1 MAVTATTSQ
10 MRKRMG
16 NKHDKSSS
24 IVLIVFL
31 WNYLN
36 YNQGSGGFLI

>member
-1 MAVTATTSQ
+1 MAVTAATNQ

-24 IVLIVFL
+24 IVLIVL